1 MYENRIC
8 FIDDVTILHGAVHLH
23 IGGGDLVF
31 VSEENLKEI
40 LHAFKKLEESGV
52 PKFEDVMKQCE
63 KEIKEYLE
71 SDEFKNND
79 SR

>member
-40 LHAFKKLEESGV
+40 
-52 PKFEDVMKQCE
+52 
-63 KEIKEYLE
+63 KEHLE
-71 SDEFKNND
+71 SDEFKSNEE
-79 SR
+79 R